1 MSNLVSQWKSLLI
14 WDSLYDY
21 LSCKWV
27 EVALHSREK
36 NNLLISKWFCFFITE
51 EFQKFRKVLFIL
63 SPAPPF
69 PSQRLVLVCSSLV
82 REPAWSRWRRG
93 LSSSCR
99 TPWRLGTTLVNN
111 VKITWSVWYL
121 GEHLSASNWPCKLKW
136 ECYQS
141 SKLLVSLMQ
150 NELFFFYEMKR
161 GLVYWSN

>member
-1 MSNLVSQWKSLLI
+1 MKFTGPGRNGFICCSNWRSTKCPSCYAENPRMSNLVSQWKSLLI

-69 PSQRLVLVCSSLV
+69 PSQSLVLVCSSLV
-82 REPAWSRWRRG
+82 QEPAWSRWRRG

-99 TPWRLGTTLVNN
+99 TPWCLGTTLVNN
-111 VKITWSVWYL
+111 VKIT
-121 GEHLSASNWPCKLKW
+121 
-136 ECYQS
+136 
-141 SKLLVSLMQ
+141 
-150 NELFFFYEMKR
+150 
-161 GLVYWSN
+161 